1 MNMRKQEGTIVI
13 SDIEPRV
20 DCGRYPSKGSV
31 GRPIG
36 VSAKIFR
43 HGTDI
48 LSAEVVYRDSGRD
61 WSSVPMQRS
70 EEDLWHSVFTPERN
84 DVYRFTVQAWV
95 DRYAT
100 WARDLSKWHSSGE
113 DISGDLKDG
122 IKLLGDISSRAG
134 KERDGFSNII
144 SALGTLPAED
154 AVRLATD
161 ASTLTL
167 VRRYQLRSEVTRFEP
182 EMEIIVDRE
191 RAVFS
196 SWYELF
202 PRSQS
207 PVPGRH
213 GTFVDC
219 EKSLDYVK
227 SMGFDVLYLTPIHPI
242 GKTSRRGKNGSVVA
256 GESDPGSP
264 WAIGSSEGGHKS
276 INPLLGTM
284 DDFRHLVRTAESK
297 GMEIAMDIAFQCSP
311 DHPYVREH
319 PEWFYRR
326 PDGTIRYAENPPK
339 KYYDIYPLNFETRDR
354 EGLWMELRSIFEFW
368 IDAGIRIFR
377 VDNPHTKPFPF
388 WKWVIGEIRKKRPDV
403 IFLAEA
409 FTRPDVM
416 YELSKIGFTMS
427 YTYFTWKNFNW
438 EIEDYFSELSGREK
452 SAFFRPMLFTNT
464 PDILPFVL
472 QKGGRPAF
480 MLRALLAAT
489 LSPLWGIYSG
499 FELCENSALEGREE
513 YMDSEKYELKYRHAD
528 APGSIREF
536 ISTLNRIRRENRALQ
551 ELGNLEFY
559 RTENPNLVCYSRISG
574 DGKNALLMIVNV
586 NPFERQAAHVNIPWE
601 RVGMKGRGKFY
612 VTDLITG
619 ERYEWNEG
627 TNYVELVPG
636 IRPGHVLRVEI

>member
-1 MNMRKQEGTIVI
+1 MPKQENSIVI
-13 SDIEPRV
+13 TDIEPRV
-20 DCGRYPSKGSV
+20 DCGSYPSKSRV
-31 GRPIG
+31 GLP
-36 VSAKIFR
+36 VKVKAKIFR
-43 HGTDI
+43 HGTEI
-48 LSAEVVYRDSGRD
+48 LSAEVIYRDSSRN
-61 WSSVPMQRS
+61 WSSVPMQGS
-70 EEDLWHSVFTPERN
+70 GEDLWEAAFTPARN

-100 WARDLSKWHSSGE
+100 WARDLSKWLSSGE
-113 DISGDLKDG
+113 DVSADLKDG
-122 IKLLGDISSRAG
+122 IKLLGDISSRAKG
-134 KERDGFSNII
+134 DRDKFRTII
-144 SALGTLPAED
+144 ADLSTLPAED

-161 ASTLTL
+161 ESTLAL
-167 VRRYQLRSEVTRFEP
+167 VRRYQLRSEAARFEP
-182 EMEIIVDRE
+182 EIEIIVDRE

-207 PVPGRH
+207 GIPGRH

-227 SMGFDVLYLTPIHPI
+227 SMGFDVVYITPIHPI
-242 GKTSRRGKNGSVVA
+242 GRTSRRGKNGSTAAEV
-256 GESDPGSP
+256 SDPGSP
-264 WAIGSSEGGHKS
+264 WAIGSPEGGHKS

-284 DDFRHLVRTAESK
+284 ADFRHLIKTAESK

-311 DHPYVREH
+311 DHPYVTEH

-339 KYYDIYPLNFETRDR
+339 KYYDIYPLNFDTRDR
-354 EGLWMELRSIFEFW
+354 EGLWQELKSIFTFW
-368 IDAGIRIFR
+368 IEAGIRIFR

-388 WKWVIGEIRKKRPDV
+388 WRWVIGEIRKNRPDV

-438 EIEDYFSELSGREK
+438 EIEDYFSELSNSDK
-452 SAFFRPMLFTNT
+452 SRFFRPMLFTNT

-472 QKGGRPAF
+472 QNGGKPAF
-480 MLRALLAAT
+480 MSRALLAST

-513 YMDSEKYELKYRHAD
+513 YMDSEKYELKNRNAD
-528 APGSIREF
+528 APGNIREF
-536 ISTLNRIRRENRALQ
+536 ISTLNRIRRENPALQ
-551 ELGNLEFY
+551 ELGNIEFH
-559 RTENPNLVCYSRISG
+559 RMENPNLVCYSRISA
-574 DGKNALLMIVNV
+574 DRKNILLVIVNV
-586 NPFERQAAHVNIPWE
+586 NPFERQAAFVNIPWE
-601 RVGMKGRGKFY
+601 KLGIKGTGKFY
-612 VTDLITG
+612 VTDAITG

-627 TNYVELVPG
+627 ANYVELVPG
-636 IRPGHVLRVEI
+636 IRPGHILKVGI